1 MQILYTVILVFNYIA
16 LVYMISISLSYFL
29 QLVFA
34 GVSLSRYV
42 KYLRYSDYRRYINSD
57 NMIPV
62 SILVPAYN
70 EETTI
75 VESVKNLLKL
85 DYPAYEVVVI
95 NDGSKDE
102 TLRLLQEAFC
112 LEKIDRPYKRSLQ
125 TKDVLGIYCSPMYS
139 NLVVVDKANGGKAD
153 ALNVGI
159 NLSRYPIFASMDADS
174 ILEKQALIRIIMPF
188 QTDNNVIGVGGVVCV
203 SNGCI
208 VKNGEIREIRLP
220 KTPLGKLQTIEYL
233 RSFFMGRIG
242 AAQTDSLLI
251 ISGAFGSFK
260 KDVVIRAGGY
270 TTNCIGEDMELV
282 VKLHSLMRKEG
293 KKYAIKFLADPICWT
308 QPPESLRDL
317 YKQRKRWQIGLIN
330 TLLRHKNMLF
340 NPKFGK
346 IGMITVPYYWIFE
359 FLGPIFETCGYI
371 IVPLS
376 LLIGVINLQ
385 FFLVYFILVVV
396 IGMILSTGAL
406 LQESYSMRR
415 FPKLSQVLQL
425 SLYALI
431 DNLGYR
437 QFNTIIR
444 VMGALGYKSSKH
456 SWGSMKR
463 KKFENN

>member
-1 MQILYTVILVFNYIA
+1 MQILYTIVLVFNYIA
-16 LVYMISISLSYFL
+16 LIYAIGISLSYFL
-29 QLVFA
+29 QLISA
-34 GVSLSRYV
+34 GISLSRYI
-42 KYLRYSDYRRYINSD
+42 KYLKYADYRRYINSD

-62 SILVPAYN
+62 SILVPAFN
-70 EETTI
+70 EESTI
-75 VESVKNLLKL
+75 IESVKNLLKL
-85 DYPAYEVVVI
+85 DYPVYEVIVI

-102 TLRLLQEAFC
+102 TLLLLQKAFC
-112 LEKIDRPYKRSLQ
+112 LEKIERPYKRSLQ
-125 TKDVLGIYCSPMYS
+125 TNEVLCVYCSPMYS
-139 NLVVVDKANGGKAD
+139 NLVVVDKVNGGKAD

-159 NLSRYPIFASMDADS
+159 NFSRYPIFASMDADS

-203 SNGCI
+203 SNGCV
-208 VKNGEIREIRLP
+208 VKNGEIREIKLP

-233 RSFFMGRIG
+233 RSFFMGRVG
-242 AAQTDSLLI
+242 SAQTNSLLI

-260 KDVVIRAGGY
+260 KDVVIKVGGY
-270 TTNCIGEDMELV
+270 TTGCIGEDMELV
-282 VKLHSLMRKEG
+282 VKLHSHMRKER

-317 YKQRKRWQIGLIN
+317 FKQRKRWQIGLIN
-330 TLLRHKNMLF
+330 TLLRHKDMLF
-340 NPKFGK
+340 NPKYGK
-346 IGMITVPYYWIFE
+346 VGMMTVPYYWIFE
-359 FLGPIFETCGYI
+359 FLGPIFETFGYI
-371 IVPLS
+371 VVPIS
-376 LLIGVINLQ
+376 WAIGVINLQ
-385 FFLVYFILVVV
+385 FFITYFILVVV

-444 VMGALGYKSSKH
+444 VIGSLSYRSSKH
-456 SWGSMKR
+456 SWGSLQR
-463 KKFENN
+463 KKFKAN